1 MSSNTP
7 PPPPPPPRR
16 ANSSPLVADASK
28 PLLPAP
34 LANPPPPVSM
44 GRSVGLCAM
53 YGCTSVSITFFNKA
67 VFSVYAFN
75 FPCTVTLLQ
84 IIVCLAFL
92 RIAHASKYITLPVI
106 TKPLA
111 RLVYPLTLCWWTY
124 VVSGLIAL
132 RYLNVPMFST
142 LRKFTALLVL
152 VGERVVL
159 KRNAPTPVW
168 AAITV
173 MVSGGLIAGLTDLT
187 MSVPGYVFVAI
198 CCVAT
203 AMYLILIVRVG
214 AASGLDTFGL
224 LYYNNVLSLPLMLAY
239 IVLCTTE
246 IAGVAAYP
254 RLAEPQ
260 FWAFLLVSAS
270 QATVLNIAIFMC
282 TKVNSPL
289 ATTVTGQA
297 KDLVTVSVGLFLF
310 GDVKITMP
318 NLFGLCL
325 ALVGSMLYSYVKYR
339 ASVMARKEHA
349 RNKTNDI
356 KV

>member
-1 MSSNTP
+1 MASGGAPLRRTP
-7 PPPPPPPRR
+7 GSRE
-16 ANSSPLVADASK
+16 K
-28 PLLPAP
+28 LLPVP
-34 LANPPPPVSM
+34 SGSEPVTPPVSLA
-44 GRSVGLCAM
+44 RSVGLCAL

-75 FPCTVTLLQ
+75 YPCTVTLLQ
-84 IIVCLAFL
+84 IVVCLFFL
-92 RIAHASKYITLPVI
+92 RAAHAAKRITLPAV
-106 TKPLA
+106 TKEMA
-111 RLVYPLTLCWWTY
+111 RVVYPLTLCWWTY

-159 KRNAPTPVW
+159 KRTAPTPVW
-168 AAITV
+168 AAISV
-173 MVSGGLIAGLTDLT
+173 MVSGGVLAGFTDLT
-187 MSVPGYVFVAI
+187 MSIPGYVFVAI
-198 CCVAT
+198 CCFAT

-224 LYYNNVLSLPLMLAY
+224 LYYNNVLSVPLMLGY
-239 IVLCTTE
+239 LVFCTTE
-246 IAGVAAYP
+246 LQGVVSYP
-254 RLAEPQ
+254 RLGELQ

-270 QATVLNIAIFMC
+270 QATLLNIAIFMC

-310 GDVKITMP
+310 GDVKITVP
-318 NLFGLCL
+318 NLCGL
-325 ALVGSMLYSYVKYR
+325 ALALIGSMLYSYVKYR
-339 ASVMARKEHA
+339 ASVMARKMVNK
-349 RNKTNDI
+349 NKTNDI
-356 KV
+356 KG